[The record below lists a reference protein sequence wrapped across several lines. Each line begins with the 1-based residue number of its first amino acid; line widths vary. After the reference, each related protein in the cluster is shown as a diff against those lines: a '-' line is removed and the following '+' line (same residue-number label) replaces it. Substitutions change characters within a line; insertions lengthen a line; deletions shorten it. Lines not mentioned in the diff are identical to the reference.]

1 MHYKNGSKDKLKDI
15 DIKNCTCHYFD
26 DIMRVVHIDFSDI
39 LLNEKPN
46 ESILVYDISY
56 KTFMD
61 AKPLRSIWFY

>member
-15 DIKNCTCHYFD
+15 NIKNCTCHYCD
-26 DIMRVVHIDFSDI
+26 DIMRVVDIDFSDI
-39 LLNEKPN
+39 LLNEKSY

-61 AKPLRSIWFY
+61 AKPLRSI